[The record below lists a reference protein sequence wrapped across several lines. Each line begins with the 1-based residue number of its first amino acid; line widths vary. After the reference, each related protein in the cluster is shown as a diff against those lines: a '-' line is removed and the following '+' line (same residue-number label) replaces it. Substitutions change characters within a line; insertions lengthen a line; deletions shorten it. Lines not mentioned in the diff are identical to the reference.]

1 MINYA
6 KQFNGSQGLSGV
18 VTLYPCQIGKSRK
31 SSKRMDGDAWRKP
44 GKEKGK

>member
-18 VTLYPCQIGKSRK
+18 VTLLSVSDWKVEEIVETNGR
-31 SSKRMDGDAWRKP
+31 
-44 GKEKGK
+44 